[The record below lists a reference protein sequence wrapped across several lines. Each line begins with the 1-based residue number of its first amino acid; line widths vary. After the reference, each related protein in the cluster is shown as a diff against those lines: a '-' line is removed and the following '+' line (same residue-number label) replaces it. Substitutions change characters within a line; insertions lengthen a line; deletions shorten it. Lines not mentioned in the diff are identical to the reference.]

1 MKIIVGVADMRY
13 SSVPEDVIITYSLG
27 SCIGMTL
34 YDTEKRIGGMV
45 HCMLPLSKIDA
56 AKAAANPFMFIDSG
70 VTAFLQVLFDMG
82 AQRKTL
88 VAKVAGGAQ
97 IMDDKGVFNI
107 GERNNTVV
115 RKMLWKNNILI
126 SGEDTGGSIPRTISL
141 DLATGKTTLKA
152 AGEEREL

>member
-1 MKIIVGVADMRY
+1 VKIIVGVADMRF
-13 SSVPEDVIITYSLG
+13 SSEPEDVIITYSLG
-27 SCIGMTL
+27 SCIGLTL
-34 YDTEKRIGGMV
+34 FDTDKGIGGLV

-56 AKAAANPFMFIDSG
+56 AKAEANPFMFIDSG
-70 VTAFLQVLFDMG
+70 VTAFLQALFDRG

-115 RKMLWKNNILI
+115 RKMLWKNNILV
-126 SGEDTGGSIPRTISL
+126 SGEDVGGSTPRTMSL
-141 DLATGKTTLKA
+141 DLATGRTVLKM
-152 AGEEREL
+152 AGTEREL

>member
-1 MKIIVGVADMRY
+1 VKIIVGVADMRF
-13 SSVPEDVIITYSLG
+13 SSEPDDVIITYSLG
-27 SCIGMTL
+27 SCIGLTL
-34 YDTEKRIGGMV
+34 YDSGKRIGGLV

-56 AKAAANPFMFIDSG
+56 SKAAANPFMFIDSG
-70 VTAFLQVLFDMG
+70 VTAILQALFDLG

-126 SGEDTGGSIPRTISL
+126 SGEEVGGSVPRTMSL
-141 DLATGKTTLKA
+141 NLATGKTVLKV
-152 AGEEREL
+152 AGEEREI

>member
-13 SSVPEDVIITYSLG
+13 SNQPDDVIITYSLG
-27 SCIGMTL
+27 SCIGLTL
-34 YDTEKRIGGMV
+34 YDTAMRIGGLV

-56 AKAAANPFMFIDSG
+56 AKAEANPFMFIDSG
-70 VTAFLQVLFDMG
+70 VSAILQTLFDMG
-82 AQRKTL
+82 AQRRTL

-97 IMDDKGVFNI
+97 IMDDKGMFNI

-126 SGEDTGGSIPRTISL
+126 SGEDVGGSSPRTMSL
-141 DLATGKTTLKA
+141 DLATGKTVLKI
-152 AGEEREL
+152 AGAEREI

>member
-1 MKIIVGVADMRY
+1 VKIIVGVADMRY
-13 SSVPEDVIITYSLG
+13 SDQPDDVIITYSLG
-27 SCIGMTL
+27 SCIGLTL
-34 YDTEKRIGGMV
+34 YDTGMRIGGLV

-56 AKAAANPFMFIDSG
+56 AKAEANPFMFIDSG
-70 VTAFLQVLFDMG
+70 VSAILQTLFDMG

-97 IMDDKGVFNI
+97 IMDDKGMFNI

-126 SGEDTGGSIPRTISL
+126 SGEDVGGSTPRTMSL
-141 DLATGKTTLKA
+141 DLATGKTVLKM
-152 AGEEREL
+152 AGAEREI

>member
-1 MKIIVGVADMRY
+1 VKIIVGVADMRL
-13 SSVPEDVIITYSLG
+13 SDQADDVIITYSLG
-27 SCIGMTL
+27 SCIGLTL
-34 YDTEKRIGGMV
+34 YDTERRVGGLV

-56 AKAAANPFMFIDSG
+56 AKAEANPYMFIDSG
-70 VTAFLQVLFDMG
+70 VSAFLQKLFDLG

-88 VAKVAGGAQ
+88 VAKVAGGSQ

-126 SGEDTGGSIPRTISL
+126 SGEDTGGSVPRTMSL
-141 DLATGKTTLKA
+141 DLATGKTVLKIQGA
-152 AGEEREL
+152 EKEL

>member
-13 SSVPEDVIITYSLG
+13 STQPEDVIITYSLG
-27 SCIGMTL
+27 SCIGLTL
-34 YDTEKRIGGMV
+34 FDSEKKIGGLV

-56 AKAAANPFMFIDSG
+56 AKAEANPFMFIDSG
-70 VTAFLQVLFDMG
+70 VSAFLQTLFDLG

-88 VAKVAGGAQ
+88 VAKVAGGSH
-97 IMDDKGVFNI
+97 IMDDKGIFNI

-126 SGEDTGGSIPRTISL
+126 SGEDVGGSVPRTMSL
-141 DLATGKTTLKA
+141 DLATGKTVLKMN
-152 AGEEREL
+152 GGEREI

>member
-34 YDTEKRIGGMV
+34 YDTEKRIGGLV

-56 AKAAANPFMFIDSG
+56 AKAANNPFMFIDSG

-88 VAKVAGGAQ
+88 VAKVAGAFLGDALEEQHPDFGRGHRREHPADHLPGSGHGKDDAQ
-97 IMDDKGVFNI
+97 GGGRGKGTMKAI
-107 GERNNTVV
+107 AMEPER
-115 RKMLWKNNILI
+115 
-126 SGEDTGGSIPRTISL
+126 GGY
-141 DLATGKTTLKA
+141 GV
-152 AGEEREL
+152 

>member
-1 MKIIVGVADMRY
+1 MKIIVGVADMRL
-13 SSVPEDVIITYSLG
+13 SSDPEDVIITYSLG
-27 SCIGMTL
+27 SCIGLTL
-34 YDTEKRIGGMV
+34 YDTEKRIGGLV

-56 AKAAANPFMFIDSG
+56 AKAEANPFMFIDSG
-70 VTAFLQVLFDMG
+70 VTSFLQSLFDMG

-126 SGEDTGGSIPRTISL
+126 SGEEVGGSIPRTLSL
-141 DLATGKTTLKA
+141 DLATGRTILKA
-152 AGEEREL
+152 AGTEREL